1 MRSQC
6 AVYVDAGYLLAA
18 TATRVTGTS
27 LRSAVDINHEALIE
41 QIIAQ
46 AEADSGLPL
55 LRVNW
60 YDSGSRP
67 NGLPDYVQER
77 IGIMPRVK
85 LRLGRRSFSGEQ
97 KGVDLRIGLDL
108 ATHGR
113 SRVADVMYLVSGD
126 DDLTEAVEEAQA
138 HGVQVTLL
146 VVPDHAGRPLGVAKH
161 LHRAA
166 DGLLLIDEGQID
178 RAVSNRQLPPELLP
192 RPEVP
197 ASGRDAET
205 VAAAEDLG
213 DDAAALGTLA
223 PVSTAGPADAE
234 AAGGIAAAAA
244 EEVAGA
250 SEEAGRPQ
258 VTPKVFAARKSTTVV
273 APTPRPS
280 VAWSSAGGGSLQ
292 EWQDSGIS
300 PEEVDLVAHGVVEGW
315 CRTATP
321 ATLASLREGR
331 PSIPGELD
339 RALLMDLSH
348 RSEVY
353 DIPESARHALRDRFW
368 AMLDRVRLT

>member
-18 TATRVTGTS
+18 TATRVTDTS
-27 LRSAVDINHEALIE
+27 LRSAVDVNHGALIE
-41 QIIAQ
+41 QIIEQ

-77 IGIMPRVK
+77 IGTMSRVK

-126 DDLTEAVEEAQA
+126 DDLTEAVEEAQG

-146 VVPDHAGRPLGVAKH
+146 VVPDHADRPLAVAKH

-166 DGLLLIDEGQID
+166 DGLVLIDGAQID

-192 RPEVP
+192 RPD
-197 ASGRDAET
+197 GK
-205 VAAAEDLG
+205 
-213 DDAAALGTLA
+213 
-223 PVSTAGPADAE
+223 
-234 AAGGIAAAAA
+234 AAAAA
-244 EEVAGA
+244 GAESSGGAAAEPAADAAGQQPVIAADGATAPA
-250 SEEAGRPQ
+250 SATSEPDGTDGTDKPAI
-258 VTPKVFAARKSTTVV
+258 TPNVFATRKSTTVV
-273 APTPRPS
+273 PPAPRPS

-292 EWQDSGIS
+292 EWDDSTITA
-300 PEEVDLVAHGVVEGW
+300 EAVDLVAHGVVEGW

-321 ATLASLREGR
+321 ASLAALREGR

-348 RSEVY
+348 RSDVY

-368 AMLDRVRLT
+368 AMVDKVRLG